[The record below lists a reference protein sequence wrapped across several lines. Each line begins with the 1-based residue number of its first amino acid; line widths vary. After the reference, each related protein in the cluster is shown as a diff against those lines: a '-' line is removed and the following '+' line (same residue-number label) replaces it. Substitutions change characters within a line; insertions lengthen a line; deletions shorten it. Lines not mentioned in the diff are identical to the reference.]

1 MTTRQIVG
9 AAADQCPT
17 NGMLGGMAYQDP
29 ENVGIRGGIVANA
42 SLNQSKYRQ
51 APDQSGATGAIT
63 LDYTKGDLFKVTA
76 AGAVQISLSGMP
88 SGYVSTLILDATNFG
103 GAFTITW
110 PTGTKWPSGTAPT
123 MTASGT
129 DRIEFIVNAAGTI
142 YASVIGKDFK

>member
-1 MTTRQIVG
+1 MTTRQVIG

-51 APDQSGATGAIT
+51 APDQSGTGAIV

-76 AGAVQISLSGMP
+76 TGAVQIILSGMP
-88 SGYVSTLILDATNFG
+88 SGYVGTLILDATNFG
-103 GAFTITW
+103 AYTITW
-110 PTGTKWPSGTAPT
+110 PTGTKWPGGTAPT
-123 MTASGT
+123 MTTSGT
-129 DRIEFIVNAAGTI
+129 DRVEFIVNAAGVI
-142 YASVIGKDFK
+142 YASIIGKDFK